1 MHKIF
6 ILDILCVIWVSNS
19 SKPLISRVKKTTYW
33 RASMD
38 KKIELK
44 IDKDDD
50 SITLQDVVNK
60 IQEIQEANPDL
71 DVFFDGDEFAVC
83 SRPKKGGSK

>member
-1 MHKIF
+1 
-6 ILDILCVIWVSNS
+6 
-19 SKPLISRVKKTTYW
+19 
-33 RASMD
+33 MD
-38 KKIELK
+38 KKIIMK
-44 IDKDDD
+44 IDKNDD
-50 SITLQDVVNK
+50 SITLQDVVDK